1 MKNFILHPSS
11 LILYPSPFIIISQTF
26 QIRSALRQVTA
37 QFNET
42 GVDSPAATARRLLA
56 HVLDRPREWV
66 IAHDDDVLSA
76 AQLQQFQSLVAR
88 VVAREPLAYIL
99 GHRAFYDLDLLVD
112 ARVLIPRPETE
123 MLVELALA
131 ELRQVTVDQ
140 AHTAL
145 AIEIGTGSGAAAIA
159 IAKHLPNPHLRVIAT
174 DVSADALDVARLN
187 AQRCGVTERITF
199 YCGSLLQAL
208 PPELC
213 QAAVVL
219 VANLPYVTREEI
231 EMLPPEIQAH
241 EPRVALD
248 GGEDGLDLVRE
259 LLRQIDH
266 HKTAGTGFQYLRAA
280 FFEVGAAQGAAC
292 LQAARECLP
301 IGKAEMLKDLAKLDR
316 VLAIRL

>member
-1 MKNFILHPSS
+1 
-11 LILYPSPFIIISQTF
+11 
-26 QIRSALRQVTA
+26 LRQVIA

-76 AQLQQFQSLVAR
+76 AQLQQFQRLVAR
-88 VVAREPLAYIL
+88 MVAREPLAYIL
-99 GHRAFYDLDLLVD
+99 GHRAFYDLDLVVD

-123 MLVELALA
+123 MLVELALG

-140 AHTAL
+140 ATTAL

-259 LLRQIDH
+259 LLRQIDR
-266 HKTAGTGFQYLRAA
+266 HKTAGTGFQDLRAA
-280 FFEVGAAQGAAC
+280 FFEVGASQGAAC

-301 IGKAEMLKDLAKLDR
+301 MGKAEMLKDLAKLDR
-316 VLAIRL
+316 VLAIRF